1 MTPADAV
8 LIALVSAF
16 TFAVAE
22 IAIRNALRFSTTI
35 SASILTL
42 AVQFLMYTVLLLV
55 TGEFTDLNAP
65 GLFWF
70 LVAGFMNP
78 LAFMAFY
85 LIGMQRIGVARSAPI
100 KGSAPLFAVL
110 FAAGYLGER
119 LEGLQYLGIALVVGG
134 VLVISTEG
142 RTRAGAGSAP
152 GIFSPKK
159 LDFLFPLLAGVSGG
173 VASVLFKVAVGKMPS
188 PLLGAW
194 IGTTEGLLLFP
205 LVALLFPPGQR
216 FQVSRPALPWIVLAG
231 ISAGIAYYGLVA
243 TLGLGQ
249 VSIVFTLVQTS
260 PLMVV
265 LMSVLF
271 LRQLERVTLR
281 VILGGLMTVGGAVM
295 VSVT

>member
-22 IAIRNALRFSTTI
+22 IAIRNALRFATI
-35 SASILTL
+35 ITISILTL
-42 AVQFLMYTVLLLV
+42 AVQFLIYTVLLLV
-55 TGEFTDLNAP
+55 TGEFSELNTP
-65 GLFWF
+65 GLIWF

-78 LAFMAFY
+78 LVFMAFY

-119 LEGLQYLGIALVVGG
+119 LEVLQYLGIALVVGG
-134 VLVISTEG
+134 ILVISTEG
-142 RTRAGAGSAP
+142 SRRAREAGAP

-159 LDFLFPLLAGVSGG
+159 LDFLFPLLAGVAGG

-194 IGTTEGLLLFP
+194 IGTTEALLLFP

-216 FQVSRPALPWIVLAG
+216 FQMSRPALPWIVLAG
-231 ISAGIAYYGLVA
+231 FSAGIGYYALVA
-243 TLGLGQ
+243 ALGLGQ
-249 VSIVFTLVQTS
+249 VSIMFTLVQTS

-265 LMSVLF
+265 VMSILF
-271 LRQLERVTLR
+271 LRQLERVTPR
-281 VILGGLMTVGGAVM
+281 VILGGLLTVGGGVI
-295 VSVT
+295 VSVL